1 MCTLISY
8 HLIMN
13 INTDALQNLFFLS
26 INPWG
31 QVEDATHISDPAEVS
46 KATFKFCLGVP
57 IDIVP

>member
-13 INTDALQNLFFLS
+13 INTDALQNLVFSS
-26 INPWG
+26 INLWG
-31 QVEDATHISDPAEVS
+31 QVEDATHISDPVEVS
-46 KATFKFCLGVP
+46 KATLKFCLGVP